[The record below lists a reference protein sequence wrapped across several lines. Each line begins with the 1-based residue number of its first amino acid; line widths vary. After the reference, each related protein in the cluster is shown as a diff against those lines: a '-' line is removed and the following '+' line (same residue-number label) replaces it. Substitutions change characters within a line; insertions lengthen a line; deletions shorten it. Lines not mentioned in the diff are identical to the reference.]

1 MDLAFQVPMQYCF
14 YSIGFYFHHQTHPQL
29 NIVSALAQPLHFGA
43 IGNSPPLFSVA
54 YWTPSN
60 LGGSSF
66 SVRSFYLFIQFIE
79 FSCLV
84 YWSGLPFPPPV
95 NHVLSELSTMT
106 PLSWMAL
113 HSMTHNFIEL
123 HKPFAMTRQWSM
135 KGIFL
140 RHSFP
145 CEWMSY
151 LCSYL
156 LPGFPFFFSYLRIY
170 SLQEALSD
178 SLTQFCLRAPQ
189 TSCTFFHRSHHS
201 CNFVFI

>member
-1 MDLAFQVPMQYCF
+1 MGLEFQVPMQYCF

-29 NIVSALAQPLHFGA
+29 NIASALAQPLHFGA
-43 IGNSPPLFSVA
+43 IGNSPLLFSVA

-79 FSCLV
+79 FSCLR

-106 PLSWMAL
+106 RLSWVAL

-123 HKPFAMTRQWSM
+123 HKPFATTRQWSM

-140 RHSFP
+140 RHSYSM
-145 CEWMSY
+145 WMNVLS
-151 LCSYL
+151 L
-156 LPGFPFFFSYLRIY
+156 LLSAPWFSFFFFYLRIY

-178 SLTQFCLRAPQ
+178 SLTQFCLCAPQ
-189 TSCTFFHRSHHS
+189 TSCSLLS
-201 CNFVFI
+201 